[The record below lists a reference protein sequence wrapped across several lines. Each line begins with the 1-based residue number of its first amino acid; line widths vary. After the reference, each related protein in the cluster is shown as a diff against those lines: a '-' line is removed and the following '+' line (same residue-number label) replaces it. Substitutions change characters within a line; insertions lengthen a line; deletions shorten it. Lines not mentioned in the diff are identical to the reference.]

1 MRDLAAHEKHQ
12 QQRFLKD
19 LEDRNTEI
27 NDLKKAKGSLTLQLD
42 EQLKVIAEL
51 QEQVDAALGA
61 EEMVKS
67 LTSFSNIL
75 HFV

>member
-1 MRDLAAHEKHQ
+1 MAAHEKHQ

-51 QEQVDAALGA
+51 QEKVEAALGA

-67 LTSFSNIL
+67 LTSFNNIL